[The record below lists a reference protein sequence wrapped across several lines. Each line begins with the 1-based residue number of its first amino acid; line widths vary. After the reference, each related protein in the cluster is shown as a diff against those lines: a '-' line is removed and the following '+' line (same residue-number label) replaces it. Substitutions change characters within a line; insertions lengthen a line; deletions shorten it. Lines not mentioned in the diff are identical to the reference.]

1 MRVESLALRLR
12 PRSPFEAADLGA
24 HLCRQHA
31 AAIYR
36 ALVLAMIP
44 VVALAAAS
52 AAVDLWLPLLVIWW
66 AKPWLD
72 RTILFVLSRAA
83 FNQTTSPADV
93 WRARRQVWWR
103 QLPQTLTIRRL
114 SLWRA
119 LTQPVYQL
127 EGGSRSATRARVRQ
141 IRKRTAGAA
150 LLVTVAF
157 FVVELCLV
165 LALFSLAYWF
175 VPESEWVLMPD
186 FSGEE
191 IPAPVVVT
199 ATLLYG
205 ATVAFLEPFYV
216 ATGFTMYVNRRTEL
230 EAWDLEQEF
239 RRAFA

>member
-1 MRVESLALRLR
+1 MRVDALALRLR
-12 PRSPFEAADLGA
+12 PRSPFEAADLGV

-31 AAIYR
+31 PAIYR
-36 ALVLAMIP
+36 ALLLAMVP

-52 AAVDLWLPLLVIWW
+52 AIIDLWVPSLVIWF

-83 FNQTTSPADV
+83 FDQPTGRADV

-114 SLWRA
+114 SPWRA

-127 EGGSRSATRARVRQ
+127 EGGTHSAARTRVRQ
-141 IRKRTAGAA
+141 IRKRTAGVA
-150 LLVTVAF
+150 LLSTLAF
-157 FVVELCLV
+157 LLIEICLV
-165 LALFSLAYWF
+165 LAVFSLVFWF
-175 VPESEWVLMPD
+175 VPEGEWVLLPD
-186 FSGEE
+186 FGGDEV
-191 IPAPVVVT
+191 PAPVVVAFT
-199 ATLLYG
+199 VVYG
-205 ATVAFLEPFYV
+205 AVVMFLEPFYV
-216 ATGFTMYVNRRTEL
+216 AAGFAMYVNRRTDL